1 MLGKSL
7 ALAVAAVA
15 GFGMAHAEQPAPT
28 GRASRIPKNRRAH
41 LRSYYG
47 VFDDTPRYYPGAKL
61 ARKASDGKIGI
72 ARIR

>member
-7 ALAVAAVA
+7 ALAVAA

-41 LRSYYG
+41 LRSHYG
-47 VFDDTPRYYPGAKL
+47 VFDDAPRYYPGAKL
-61 ARKASDGKIGI
+61 ARKARDGKIGI